1 MKTLIINDLAVSAEL
16 DGKTMGA
23 IHGGRHVAMP
33 GYWGSLFELNKGDVT
48 FNADQSL
55 AQSQNTVVNNGNNA
69 AFVSGITANVNPT
82 QSGKNVINFL

>member
-1 MKTLIINDLAVSAEL
+1 MKTLIIKDLAVSTNL
-16 DGKTMGA
+16 DDKAMGA
-23 IHGGRHVAMP
+23 VHGGKHVAMP
-33 GYWGSLFELNKGDVT
+33 DYWGSLFGFNKTDVS